1 MPTNINLDFI
11 SRCVGVLA
19 AALIIGVVI
28 EFARSSGPLWSHSL
42 LQACLVALMSY
53 FAPVLWLKW
62 RYRNEPAM
70 AWLLVP
76 TLGSVLLNLAL
87 IRIPNVIAVW
97 NYSGD
102 GTFIANF
109 FEALPDQLIYF
120 VVSSLALSLISG
132 AIVGL
137 ALRISSCEDCEAP
150 SMNEL
155 LSEVF
160 CLATSATVSGEIAQT
175 CLQT

>member
-1 MPTNINLDFI
+1 
-11 SRCVGVLA
+11 
-19 AALIIGVVI
+19 
-28 EFARSSGPLWSHSL
+28 
-42 LQACLVALMSY
+42 MSY

-109 FEALPDQLIYF
+109 FERLPDQLIYF

-132 AIVGL
+132 AIVVL
-137 ALRISSCEDCEAP
+137 AQ
-150 SMNEL
+150 L
-155 LSEVF
+155 LGSR
-160 CLATSATVSGEIAQT
+160 LAKIAK
-175 CLQT
+175 LPA